1 MSSVSVVIPTFNRE
15 KYILSTLDSVANQ
28 TVLPDMVVVV
38 DDGSTDNSLAIINHW
53 VARHPDLKI
62 EVIRTDNRGASAARN
77 LGLETIRAEH
87 EYVAF
92 LDSDDIWPPDF
103 LERTLSSLSNQPDA
117 VAVSTDRE
125 FIFPADNTRSFSSL
139 AGITANPWQ
148 WLLLKDA
155 GIGSCTLL
163 RTTAVVTAGGY
174 PVEQA
179 TGHDVILF
187 GRIALTGTWLHAP
200 GQPTQFTRFD
210 PKHHSKVE
218 HHTFQRYTDHLYRW
232 ACAATQL
239 WNEAPPFVRKDS
251 ASRKALANRWYK
263 AARQLRKIGEVQK
276 ARLAFKRA
284 HTLHPL
290 KTKYLKARILSKF
303 W

>member
-1 MSSVSVVIPTFNRE
+1 MSSISVVIPTFNRE

-28 TVLPDMVVVV
+28 TVLPNKVVVV
-38 DDGSTDNSLAIINHW
+38 DDGSTDNSRAKIHHW
-53 VARHPDLKI
+53 VAQHPDLTF
-62 EVIRTDNRGASAARN
+62 EVICTGNRGASAARN
-77 LGLETIRAEH
+77 LGFEAIRAEH

-103 LERTLSSLSNQPDA
+103 LERTLSSLRVHPDA

-125 FIFPADNTRSFSSL
+125 FVFPTDNTRLYSSL
-139 AGITANPWQ
+139 ADITANPWQ
-148 WLLLKDA
+148 WFLLQGA

-163 RTTAVVTAGGY
+163 RTTAVVNAGGY

-179 TGHDVILF
+179 TGHDLILF

-210 PKHHSKVE
+210 PKHPSKVE
-218 HHTFQRYTDHLYRW
+218 HHTFQRYTDYLYRW
-232 ACAATQL
+232 ACAANQL

-251 ASRKALANRWYK
+251 SCREALASRWYK
-263 AARQLRKIGEVQK
+263 AAGQLRKIGEVQK
-276 ARLAFKRA
+276 ARLAFKHA
-284 HTLHPL
+284 HSLRPL
-290 KTKYLKARILSKF
+290 KTKYLKARILSMF